1 MVSLLSNNE
10 LTQRKVSRF
19 YSLNMWL
26 VNLYQVFIY
35 DNFTSNI
42 GTYLNYNLSSQR
54 ISSFDQS
61 VFYILA
67 NGQYDLK
74 YQFSIFIETAEKLIN
89 SQVDYS
95 VNMNKYYVAITSFLI
110 IFLIVLS
117 LYFVSVVLRF
127 KVSVLTFFAEIDRDS
142 MLASASTAREFY
154 RFLVNDEKEQLDKSR
169 QVLDEYQ
176 LEKMQRAAER
186 DQDGQSLNLYMT
198 KKAEAARKVKST

>member
-1 MVSLLSNNE
+1 
-10 LTQRKVSRF
+10 
-19 YSLNMWL
+19 
-26 VNLYQVFIY
+26 
-35 DNFTSNI
+35 
-42 GTYLNYNLSSQR
+42 
-54 ISSFDQS
+54 
-61 VFYILA
+61 LA

-74 YQFSIFIETAEKLIN
+74 YQYSIFIETAEKLIN

-117 LYFVSVVLRF
+117 LYFVSIVLRF

-169 QVLDEYQ
+169 QVLEEY
-176 LEKMQRAAER
+176 
-186 DQDGQSLNLYMT
+186 
-198 KKAEAARKVKST
+198 